1 MQELKRFSLD
11 TNLIISYK
19 HRKYDFEQNNCYLFP
34 YEQRLATTRET
45 VCGPYT
51 INKNGLMCMSSV
63 S

>member
-1 MQELKRFSLD
+1 MSKYIKLKLFHVQYDDDEYDIKSEQNRYSL
-11 TNLIISYK
+11 L
-19 HRKYDFEQNNCYLFP
+19 FEQSVG
-34 YEQRLATTRET
+34 TTRET